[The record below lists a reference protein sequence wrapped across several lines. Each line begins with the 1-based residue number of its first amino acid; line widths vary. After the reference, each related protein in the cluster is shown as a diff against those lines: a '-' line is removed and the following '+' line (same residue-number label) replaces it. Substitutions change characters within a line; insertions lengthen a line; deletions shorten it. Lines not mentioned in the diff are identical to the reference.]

1 MTEINTDITN
11 LSYRMTK
18 QLDLA
23 MNDLKNVKRNIKQ
36 MNTII
41 KKETRYN
48 SERNIENN
56 YGEKYE
62 DYGEKIEEKIE
73 EEMNIPAAGFA
84 GTQHNMSHNRWMS
97 SLRNPFSYYY

>member
-1 MTEINTDITN
+1 MSNDITN

-36 MNTII
+36 MNSII
-41 KKETRYN
+41 QKDNN
-48 SERNIENN
+48 SERKIENN
-56 YGEKYE
+56 Y
-62 DYGEKIEEKIE
+62 EEKIE
-73 EEMNIPAAGFA
+73 ENNYEEKIEENDIPAAGFV

-97 SLRNPFSYYY
+97 GLRNRFSYY

>member
-1 MTEINTDITN
+1 MSNDITN

-23 MNDLKNVKRNIKQ
+23 MSDLKNVKRNIKQ

-48 SERNIENN
+48 SERENN
-56 YGEKYE
+56 YGGKYE
-62 DYGEKIEEKIE
+62 DYEEKIEEKIE

-97 SLRNPFSYYY
+97 SLRNRFSNY

>member
-1 MTEINTDITN
+1 MSNDITN

-36 MNTII
+36 MNSII
-41 KKETRYN
+41 QKDNN
-48 SERNIENN
+48 SERKIENN
-56 YGEKYE
+56 Y
-62 DYGEKIEEKIE
+62 EEKIE
-73 EEMNIPAAGFA
+73 ENDIPAAGFV

-97 SLRNPFSYYY
+97 GLRNRFSYY